1 MVSVQE
7 SSEGKERGGKVL
19 LTELDQLSTE
29 NDLFFGKLLLS
40 IAILLCLSVTS
51 AGCNSGLAQQQS

>member
-51 AGCNSGLAQQQS
+51 AGCNSGLSEQQS

>member
-7 SSEGKERGGKVL
+7 SSKGKERGGEVFS
-19 LTELDQLSTE
+19 TELDQLSTE

-51 AGCNSGLAQQQS
+51 AGCNSGLS